1 MVIIPAI
8 DILNGQCVRLT
19 QGNYENAVY
28 YDADPVERARSFEA
42 LGIKR
47 IHIVDLDAARGEG
60 KTNREVIR
68 HIRETVPCTLEV
80 GGGIRSEEDV
90 KELIDRGVDRMI
102 VGTILVRDPDLV
114 ARWVSQYG
122 NRFLAGIDARD
133 GEVRISGWLERTGI
147 SDREVAR
154 LAKNSGVCGIIY
166 TNISRDGTLR
176 GPDFQRT
183 VPIAEISGL
192 PVVLSGGVSSEQD
205 IRKAA
210 ELQNRGIAG
219 VIVGKALYERKINLE
234 SLIRIYPQP
243 SQIEW

>member
-19 QGNYENAVY
+19 EGNYGNAVY
-28 YDADPVERARSFEA
+28 HHSDPVEQARSFKA
-42 LGIKR
+42 LGIQR

-68 HIRETVPCTLEV
+68 RIRETVPCTLEV

-90 KELIDRGVDRMI
+90 KELIDRGVDRLI
-102 VGTILVRDPDLV
+102 LGTILVKDPDSV
-114 ARWVSQYG
+114 ARWVSRFG
-122 NRFLAGIDARD
+122 KRFLAGIDARD
-133 GEVRISGWLERTGI
+133 GEVRISGWQEGTGI
-147 SDREVAR
+147 PDTEVAR
-154 LAKNSGVCGIIY
+154 RAKNMGVCGIIY
-166 TNISRDGTLR
+166 TNISRDGTLT
-176 GPDFQRT
+176 GPDFERT
-183 VPIAEISGL
+183 VHIAEISGL

-210 ELQNRGIAG
+210 ELENQGIVGA
-219 VIVGKALYERKINLE
+219 IVGKALYERKINLA
-234 SLIRIYPQP
+234 SLLRIYPQP